1 VVSHIAKRTKAAGLR
16 LFVHATELH
25 TARLAVATG
34 ADVLVHSIG
43 DSIIPDD
50 FLKELKAKNV
60 VVVPTL
66 RVSNNY
72 VKVFAGTLPP
82 HPQDLAYANAFAYG
96 TLSDLEHLDGVR
108 LPPMVSYLRQ
118 QGIPAEML
126 QLDTIQAANLM
137 RMVKA
142 GITIATGT
150 DAGNIG
156 TMHASSY
163 LQEIEAMHQAGMN
176 PGQLLQ
182 ASTINSAIALNR
194 QKNYGTIEPNKKA
207 DLLLLSKNP
216 LEDIRHLNSLTHV
229 FKGGTLY
236 MVDTLIKESPE
247 AVVQRQLNAY
257 NARDIDAF
265 ADTYSKDVLIS
276 DWSGKV
282 LMKGQEALRL
292 SYTGMFKQIPNLH
305 CEIKKRIVKGNKVI
319 DEERVRFGK
328 DFMEAIAIYEVENGK
343 ISKVTFIQ

>member
-1 VVSHIAKRTKAAGLR
+1 
-16 LFVHATELH
+16 
-25 TARLAVATG
+25 
-34 ADVLVHSIG
+34 
-43 DSIIPDD
+43 
-50 FLKELKAKNV
+50 
-60 VVVPTL
+60 
-66 RVSNNY
+66 
-72 VKVFAGTLPP
+72 
-82 HPQDLAYANAFAYG
+82 
-96 TLSDLEHLDGVR
+96 
-108 LPPMVSYLRQ
+108 
-118 QGIPAEML
+118 
-126 QLDTIQAANLM
+126 
-137 RMVKA
+137 
-142 GITIATGT
+142 
-150 DAGNIG
+150 
-156 TMHASSY
+156 MHASSY

>member
-1 VVSHIAKRTKAAGLR
+1 
-16 LFVHATELH
+16 
-25 TARLAVATG
+25 
-34 ADVLVHSIG
+34 
-43 DSIIPDD
+43 
-50 FLKELKAKNV
+50 
-60 VVVPTL
+60 
-66 RVSNNY
+66 
-72 VKVFAGTLPP
+72 
-82 HPQDLAYANAFAYG
+82 
-96 TLSDLEHLDGVR
+96 
-108 LPPMVSYLRQ
+108 
-118 QGIPAEML
+118 
-126 QLDTIQAANLM
+126 
-137 RMVKA
+137 
-142 GITIATGT
+142 
-150 DAGNIG
+150 
-156 TMHASSY
+156 
-163 LQEIEAMHQAGMN
+163 
-176 PGQLLQ
+176 
-182 ASTINSAIALNR
+182 
-194 QKNYGTIEPNKKA
+194 
-207 DLLLLSKNP
+207 
-216 LEDIRHLNSLTHV
+216 
-229 FKGGTLY
+229 